1 MNHVVC
7 PRYGMSSTIFE
18 ALESTDASNILQNT
32 KL

>member
-1 MNHVVC
+1 MNNGVC

-18 ALESTDASNILQNT
+18 AHEPTDASNILQNT